1 MLKTFFLRWINI
13 FHLFYIFLE
22 RKNIINNLNHIFF
35 INRIILVFCYEYI
48 IYCIYNDYKN
58 MIIKLTNHLSMENIL
73 YVKMFQAIAL
83 NNTWIDEELNQYLLK
98 FTDNAPYDNNDID
111 WETIEYIMKLGNFT
125 FSSDASFFKPI
136 NSGMISIVYILQN
149 QKTKEKFILKLKRV
163 DIEKKINDGIQK
175 IIFLINVLSFLP
187 IIKQYHI
194 QDILQKNIKDIY
206 EQTNFNQEIKNMKL
220 LKEKYKNLKYVK
232 IPDVFDFKD
241 KIIDDKYKN
250 KFIIM
255 EHINGYNITTLPE
268 EYYETYAKLV
278 LKFAFASVFNFG
290 ITHGDLHSG
299 NIIFIKDTNNTN
311 NSDNKDKFLLGL
323 IDFGILLKIN
333 EDMKYLFI
341 DIFTELFE
349 VSPIETAKKLINPII
364 LEPKNVLDKMTSEQH
379 NHIINMCAEIIKNII
394 SESTN
399 INQIHF
405 YETVKKINDYLNGE
419 KISEL
424 GLKPSDDFIKLQLAI
439 AMSHGITLK
448 LCKKNY
454 INITKTVLQEMFY
467 I

>member
-1 MLKTFFLRWINI
+1 
-13 FHLFYIFLE
+13 
-22 RKNIINNLNHIFF
+22 
-35 INRIILVFCYEYI
+35 
-48 IYCIYNDYKN
+48 
-58 MIIKLTNHLSMENIL
+58 MIIKLVDHLSRENIL

-83 NNTWIDEELNQYLLK
+83 NNTWINEELNQYLLK

-111 WETIEYIMKLGNFT
+111 WETVEYIMKLGNFT
-125 FSSDASFFKPI
+125 FLNNDTDTFFKPI

-149 QKTKEKFILKLKRV
+149 QKTKEKVILKLKRMN
-163 DIEKKINDGIQK
+163 IEKKINDGIQK

-187 IIKQYHI
+187 IIKQYNI
-194 QDILQKNIKDIY
+194 SDILQKNIKDIY
-206 EQTNFNQEIKNMKL
+206 EQTDFNQEIKNMKL
-220 LKEKYKNLKYVK
+220 LKEKYKNLKYIK

-255 EHINGYNITTLPE
+255 EYIKGYNISTLPE

-299 NIIFIKDTNNTN
+299 NIIFIKDTNSNTN
-311 NSDNKDKFLLGL
+311 DKDKFLLGL

-341 DIFTELFE
+341 DIFTELFN
-349 VSPIETAKKLINPII
+349 VPPIETAKKLINPII
-364 LEPKNVLDKMTSEQH
+364 LQPKNILDKMSSEQH
-379 NHIINMCAEIIKNII
+379 THIIEMCADIIKNII

-424 GLKPSDDFIKLQLAI
+424 GLKPNDDFIKLQLAI

-454 INITKTVLQEMFY
+454 INITKSVLQEMFY

>member
-1 MLKTFFLRWINI
+1 MLKTFFLEWINI
-13 FHLFYIFLE
+13 LHLFYIFLE
-22 RKNIINNLNHIFF
+22 RKNIINNLNNIFF
-35 INRIILVFCYEYI
+35 INRILLIFCYEYTI
-48 IYCIYNDYKN
+48 HCIYNDYKN
-58 MIIKLTNHLSMENIL
+58 MIIKLVDHLSRENIL

-83 NNTWIDEELNQYLLK
+83 NNTWINEELNQYLLK

-111 WETIEYIMKLGNFT
+111 WETVEYIMKLGNFT
-125 FSSDASFFKPI
+125 FLNNDTDTFFKPI

-149 QKTKEKFILKLKRV
+149 QKTKEKVILKLKRMN
-163 DIEKKINDGIQK
+163 IEKKINDGIQK

-187 IIKQYHI
+187 IIKQYNI
-194 QDILQKNIKDIY
+194 SDILQKNIKDIY
-206 EQTNFNQEIKNMKL
+206 EQTDFNQEIKNMKL
-220 LKEKYKNLKYVK
+220 LKEKYKNLKYIK

-255 EHINGYNITTLPE
+255 EYIKGYNISTLPE

-299 NIIFIKDTNNTN
+299 NIIFIKDTNSNTN
-311 NSDNKDKFLLGL
+311 DKDKFLLGL

-341 DIFTELFE
+341 DIFTELFN
-349 VSPIETAKKLINPII
+349 VPPIETAKKLINPII
-364 LEPKNVLDKMTSEQH
+364 LQPKNILDKMSSEQH
-379 NHIINMCAEIIKNII
+379 THIIEMCADIIKNII

-424 GLKPSDDFIKLQLAI
+424 GLKPNDDFIKLQLAI

-454 INITKTVLQEMFY
+454 INITKSVLQEMFY